1 MKAFE
6 EHHNDA
12 AQVEDYCRAALALVD
27 ELDPPADLR
36 PLVFAKAVDL
46 LSAKTLQCVPGN
58 GISVPSPVL
67 GGLRG

>member
-12 AQVEDYCRAALALVD
+12 GQVEDYCRAALALVD

-46 LSAKTLQCVPGN
+46 LSAKTLQCVPSSAL
-58 GISVPSPVL
+58 SVPAAHLAAP
-67 GGLRG
+67 RG

>member
-12 AQVEDYCRAALALVD
+12 AQVEDYCRAALALVE
-27 ELDPPADLR
+27 ELEPPADLR

-46 LSAKTLQCVPGN
+46 LSS
-58 GISVPSPVL
+58 SVYL
-67 GGLRG
+67 GTASAFPRRC